1 MVECQ
6 KVGYAEIF
14 FAVWWQVQQGD
25 SRPGGRAQG
34 VPAGAAR
41 VVATVNAPKGMDIG
55 QIVRKSSGGLR
66 RVYTEIEK
74 IKKGA

>member
-1 MVECQ
+1 MTPDQADERKAFLLEQ
-6 KVGYAEIF
+6 
-14 FAVWWQVQQGD
+14 
-25 SRPGGRAQG
+25 
-34 VPAGAAR
+34 AR

-74 IKKGA
+74 LKKGA